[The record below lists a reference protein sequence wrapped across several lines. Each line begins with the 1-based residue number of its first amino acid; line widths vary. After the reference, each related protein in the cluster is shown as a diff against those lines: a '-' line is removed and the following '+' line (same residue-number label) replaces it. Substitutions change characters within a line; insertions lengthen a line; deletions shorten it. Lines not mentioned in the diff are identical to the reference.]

1 MKIQKTIF
9 AAGCF
14 WHIEDYFL
22 KIKGVIKTTV
32 GYTGGNTLNPTYND
46 VCTGDTGHAE
56 SVKIE
61 FDSAVITFS
70 ELLEHFWKIHDP
82 CSLNK
87 QGPDIG
93 DQYRSAIFVINLF
106 QKKEALRQLNSYNK
120 NKYNNKIVTKI
131 ENLSKFY
138 PAEEYHQKY
147 LQKKHNFY

>member
-22 KIKGVIKTTV
+22 KIKGVVKTTV
-32 GYTGGNTLNPTYND
+32 GYTGGNSLNPTYND

-56 SVKIE
+56 AVKIE

-70 ELLEHFWKIHDP
+70 ELLERFWKIHDP

-147 LQKKHNFY
+147 LQKKT